1 MAKKIV
7 LSGTMKELKIN
18 DKGCVPVLGPG
29 TQLVEGSIT
38 EVVGMAHNK
47 SDLKITIEAV
57 QPRFFDDDDDSEGA
71 E

>member
-1 MAKKIV
+1 MAKAIV

-29 TQLVEGSIT
+29 TQLVTGSIA
-38 EVVGMAHNK
+38 EVVKMAHNK

-57 QPRFFDDDDDSEGA
+57 QPEFFDDDEGDD
-71 E
+71 